1 MLRNARTT
9 ALALMTIGALSLT
22 ACGGSDDAGSAS
34 DNGLDL
40 VSDGKLTVCSDIPY
54 VPFEYEE
61 NGEYIGFD
69 MDLVK
74 EIASG
79 LDLELAVQDAG
90 FEGIASGTVLAA
102 NQCDLS
108 ASAITITPEREEA
121 MGFADPY
128 YDSLQSLLVPADS
141 DIKSL
146 DDLAGKKI
154 GVQGNTTGESYTRAN
169 APSDVEIVA
178 FPSDGE
184 LFPAIQSGN
193 VDAVLQD
200 LPVNLGHTE
209 DGAFTIAE
217 EYKTD
222 ESYGFAMDK
231 DNTALI
237 SAVNEQL
244 ADMRENGKYQEIYD
258 KYFTE

>member
-1 MLRNARTT
+1 MPHKART
-9 ALALMTIGALSLT
+9 AAFAFLAIGALSLT
-22 ACGGSDDAGSAS
+22 ACGGDDSAASDDAGAEF
-34 DNGLDL
+34 NL
-40 VSDGKLTVCSDIPY
+40 VSEGTLTVCSDIPY

-61 NGEYIGFD
+61 NGEYTGFD
-69 MDLVK
+69 MDIVK

-79 LDLELAVQDAG
+79 LGLELSVQDAG

-146 DDLAGKKI
+146 ADLDGKKL
-154 GVQGNTTGESYTRAN
+154 GVQGNTTGESYAREN
-169 APSDVEIVA
+169 AAGAEIFAYPSDA
-178 FPSDGE
+178 E

-200 LPVNLGHTE
+200 LPVNIGHTE
-209 DGAFTIAE
+209 DGKFTIAE
-217 EYKTD
+217 EYQTD

-231 DNTALI
+231 DNTELV

-244 ADMRENGKYQEIYD
+244 TEMRDSGKYQEIYD